1 MSVDHIAEAEDMLEA
16 VAATKPSPGDDEV
29 RVMLTVAQVH
39 ATLALAEQQRVT
51 NRLKVAELDLLH
63 ELGSLDNALDFRLV
77 PYLTHDEW
85 ASITVPDNESGRV
98 RS

>member
-1 MSVDHIAEAEDMLEA
+1 MLET
-16 VAATKPSPGDDEV
+16 VAATKPAPGDDEV
-29 RVMLTVAQVH
+29 RVMLAVAQVH
-39 ATLALAEQQRVT
+39 AVIALAEQQRIT

-77 PYLTHDEW
+77 PYLTSDDW

-98 RS
+98 RL